1 MSVWRWPSARWGVTV
16 LTVHQGERADR
27 ATLLVVPLLVII
39 NVLGVVGMDI
49 STAVWERT
57 V

>member
-27 ATLLVVPLLVII
+27 ATQVHGPGHVRDRLHP
-39 NVLGVVGMDI
+39 
-49 STAVWERT
+49 
-57 V
+57 